1 MKRQAGRESSPSRA
15 AAKRI
20 RERERRE
27 ELTLS
32 EYAAAALSKIWHGFF
47 ALKNSSFPT
56 DLYLLEGG
64 AAFFNSVM
72 KETLKLQSQNQ
83 PGQLKIVQRLRMDQ
97 TRLDEVVRR
106 IKLGRPDG
114 FAILLAL
121 QGPIDRQAASEPG
134 LQARLLRHLVTYLRN
149 KEAAGVVSLPAAK
162 EGGPGAMLYAFPPGV
177 FSQQYLQAAKR
188 TVGNIDEE
196 HMVIVIV
203 NDTN

>member
-1 MKRQAGRESSPSRA
+1 TSAICLCTHRTPTDSAPCP
-15 AAKRI
+15 
-20 RERERRE
+20 RRDPGS
-27 ELTLS
+27 LS
-32 EYAAAALSKIWHGFF
+32 EFAQASLSKTWHGFF

-64 AAFFNSVM
+64 ASFFSTVM
-72 KETLKLQSQNQ
+72 KDSLKLQSQNQ
-83 PGQLKIVQRLRMDQ
+83 PSQLKIAQRLRMDQ
-97 TRLDEVVRR
+97 TRLDEVSRR

-121 QGPIDRQAASEPG
+121 QGPVDRQAPAPEPG
-134 LQARLLRHLVTYLRN
+134 LQVRLLRHLVTYLRN

-162 EGGPGAMLYAFPPGV
+162 EGGPGAMLYAFPPGD

-188 TVGNIDEE
+188 TVGNLDEE

-203 NDTN
+203 TDTN